1 MKTYYKFSFLLV
13 FSVLFSCKDL
23 TELNVNPNGIQADVA
38 NPNLVLTTVL
48 TEAPKLYLNLGFG
61 DISGVMQHTQG
72 DAWFSSRNDYDWA
85 GSQSW
90 TAYYDVLRNNQM
102 VYNRAVDLKYE
113 FHQGVALTMRAFLFG
128 LITDLWGDAP
138 YSNALKGDL
147 GGNEY
152 TMPQYD
158 TQESIYAGVLADLEK
173 ANTLLSKAMAEYQ
186 GIDASA
192 DVIYGGNPAKWRKL
206 ANSLAL
212 RYYLRISAKSAGT
225 AKTGIEKIVANP
237 TQYPIIT
244 EATDDATLA
253 YVGNNAGDS
262 WPSNAVYDASGSNY
276 RRIKM
281 CATLVNAMQAIN
293 DPRLGIWAKKVETPL
308 VVDATLPAGTDVIKD
323 GKRYLSPDKVGTT
336 PINTNADY
344 VGLPPSVSALPSS
357 YNLNPTPGQLSYN
370 PHVSYLN
377 DSYKAAKGALL
388 KARLVSAAEV
398 HFILAEAALK
408 GWAAGNAQ
416 THYESAIKA
425 SLATWGVA
433 SLATTYLANEG
444 VKYKGTLEQ
453 LMQQKWMASWTAAT
467 ESWFDFRRTGLP
479 ALTPG
484 PAANR
489 RVLPVRFYY
498 MADEI
503 RINEANAASA
513 INQLQES
520 AYSQADG
527 KNSAWSKSWLLK
539 GTAKPW

>member
-1 MKTYYKFSFLLV
+1 MKKYYKFSFLLV
-13 FSVLFSCKDL
+13 FSLLVSCKDL

-38 NPNLVLTTVL
+38 NPNLVLSTVL
-48 TEAPKLYLNLGFG
+48 TEGPKLYLNLGFG

-72 DAWFSSRNDYDWA
+72 DAWFSSRNDYDWS

-113 FHQGVALTMRAFLFG
+113 FHQGVTLTMRAFLFG

-138 YSNALKGDL
+138 YANALKGDL

-152 TMPQYD
+152 TMPKYD
-158 TQESIYAGVLADLEK
+158 SQESIYAGVLADLEK
-173 ANTLLSKAMAEYQ
+173 ANTLLSKSSAEYQ

-212 RYYLRISAKSAGT
+212 RYYLRISGKLPEKSKA
-225 AKTGIEKIVANP
+225 GIEKIVANP

-253 YVGNNAGDS
+253 YVGNNDGDS
-262 WPSNAVYDASGSNY
+262 WPSNTVYDASGSNY

-293 DPRLGIWAKKVETPL
+293 DPRLAIWAKKVEVPL
-308 VVDATLPAGTDVIKD
+308 VVDATLPAKTDVIKD
-323 GKRYLSPDKVGTT
+323 GKRYLSPDKVGTAQ
-336 PINTNADY
+336 INTNADY
-344 VGLPPSVSALPSS
+344 VGLPPSVSSLPSS

-377 DSYKAAKGALL
+377 EIYKAAKGSLL
-388 KARLVSAAEV
+388 KARLISAAEV
-398 HFILAEAALK
+398 HFILAEASQK

-425 SLATWGVA
+425 SLTTWGVSSFA
-433 SLATTYLANEG
+433 ATYLANEG

-453 LMQQKWMASWTAAT
+453 LMQQKWIASWTAAT

-489 RVLPVRFYY
+489 RVLPIRFYY
-498 MADEI
+498 MSDEI
-503 RINEANAASA
+503 RINQANAASA
-513 INQLQES
+513 IEQLEES

-527 KNSAWSKSWLLK
+527 KNSAWSKSWLIK
-539 GTAKPW
+539 GTSKPW

>member
-1 MKTYYKFSFLLV
+1 MKKYYKFSFLLV
-13 FSVLFSCKDL
+13 FSLLVSCKDL

-38 NPNLVLTTVL
+38 NPNLVLSTVL
-48 TEAPKLYLNLGFG
+48 TEGPKLYLNLGFG

-72 DAWFSSRNDYDWA
+72 DAWFSSRNDYDWS

-113 FHQGVALTMRAFLFG
+113 FHQGVTLIMRAFLFG

-138 YSNALKGDL
+138 YANALKGDL

-152 TMPQYD
+152 TMPKYD
-158 TQESIYAGVLADLEK
+158 SQESIYAGVLADLEK
-173 ANTLLSKAMAEYQ
+173 ANTLLSKSSAEYQ

-212 RYYLRISAKSAGT
+212 RYYLRISGKLPEKAKA
-225 AKTGIEKIVANP
+225 GIEKIVANP

-244 EATDDATLA
+244 EAADDATLA
-253 YVGNNAGDS
+253 YVGNNDGDS
-262 WPSNAVYDASGSNY
+262 WPSNTVYDASGSNY

-293 DPRLGIWAKKVETPL
+293 DPRLAIWAKKVEVPL
-308 VVDATLPAGTDVIKD
+308 VVDATLPAKTDVIKD
-323 GKRYLSPDKVGTT
+323 GKRYLSPDKVGTAQ
-336 PINTNADY
+336 INTNADY
-344 VGLPPSVSALPSS
+344 VGLPPSVSSLPSA

-377 DSYKAAKGALL
+377 EIYKAAKGSLL
-388 KARLVSAAEV
+388 KARLISAAEV
-398 HFILAEAALK
+398 HFILAEASQK

-425 SLATWGVA
+425 SLTTWGVSSFA
-433 SLATTYLANEG
+433 ATYLANEG

-453 LMQQKWMASWTAAT
+453 LMQQKWIASWTAAT

-489 RVLPVRFYY
+489 RVLPIRFYY
-498 MADEI
+498 MSDEI
-503 RINEANAASA
+503 RINQANAASA
-513 INQLQES
+513 IEQLEES

-527 KNSAWSKSWLLK
+527 KNSAWSKSWLIK
-539 GTAKPW
+539 GTSKPW

>member
-38 NPNLVLTTVL
+38 NPNLVLSTVL

-72 DAWFSSRNDYDWA
+72 DAWFISRNDYDWA

-113 FHQGVALTMRAFLFG
+113 FHQGVTLTMRAFLFG

-152 TMPQYD
+152 TLPQYD
-158 TQESIYAGVLADLEK
+158 SQESIYAGVLADLEK
-173 ANTLLSKAMAEYQ
+173 ANTLLSKATSEYQ
-186 GIDASA
+186 GIDAST
-192 DVIYGGNPAKWRKL
+192 DVIYGGSPAKWRKL

-212 RYYLRISAKSAGT
+212 RYYLRISAKSAAT
-225 AKTGIEKIVANP
+225 AKAGIEKIVANP

-244 EATDDATLA
+244 EAADDATLA

-262 WPSNAVYDASGSNY
+262 WPSNTVYDASGSNY

-281 CATLVNAMQAIN
+281 CATLVKAMQAVN
-293 DPRLGIWAKKVETPL
+293 DPRLAVWAKKVETPL

-336 PINTNADY
+336 PIDTNADY

-377 DSYKAAKGALL
+377 DSYKAGKGSLL
-388 KARLVSAAEV
+388 KARLISAAEV
-398 HFILAEAALK
+398 HFILAEAAQK
-408 GWAAGNAQ
+408 GWAAGSAQ

-425 SLATWGVA
+425 SMTTWGV
-433 SLATTYLANEG
+433 SSFATTYLGNEG

-453 LMQQKWMASWTAAT
+453 LIQQKWMASWTAAT

-498 MADEI
+498 MADEV

-513 INQLQES
+513 IEQLQET

>member
-1 MKTYYKFSFLLV
+1 MKKYYKFSFLLV
-13 FSVLFSCKDL
+13 FSLLVSCKDL

-38 NPNLVLTTVL
+38 NPNLVLSTVL
-48 TEAPKLYLNLGFG
+48 TEGPKLYLNLGFG

-72 DAWFSSRNDYDWA
+72 DAWFSSRNDYDWS

-90 TAYYDVLRNNQM
+90 MAYYDVLRNNQM

-113 FHQGVALTMRAFLFG
+113 FHQGVTLTMRAFLFG

-138 YSNALKGDL
+138 YANALKGDL

-152 TMPQYD
+152 TMPKYD
-158 TQESIYAGVLADLEK
+158 SQESIYAGVLADLEK
-173 ANTLLSKAMAEYQ
+173 ANTLLSKSLAEYQ

-212 RYYLRISAKSAGT
+212 RYYLRISGKLPEKAKA
-225 AKTGIEKIVANP
+225 GIEKIVANP

-253 YVGNNAGDS
+253 YVGNNDGDS
-262 WPSNAVYDASGSNY
+262 WPSNTVYDASGSNY

-293 DPRLGIWAKKVETPL
+293 DPRLAIWAKKVEVPL
-308 VVDATLPAGTDVIKD
+308 VVDATLPAKTDVIKD
-323 GKRYLSPDKVGTT
+323 GKRYLSPDKVGTAQ
-336 PINTNADY
+336 INTNADY
-344 VGLPPSVSALPSS
+344 VGLPPSVSSLPSS

-377 DSYKAAKGALL
+377 EIYKAAKGSLL
-388 KARLVSAAEV
+388 KARLISAAEV
-398 HFILAEAALK
+398 HFILAEASQK

-416 THYESAIKA
+416 THYESAIRA
-425 SLATWGVA
+425 SLTTWGVSSFA
-433 SLATTYLANEG
+433 ATYLANEG

-453 LMQQKWMASWTAAT
+453 LMQQKWIASWTAAT

-489 RVLPVRFYY
+489 RVLPIRFYY
-498 MADEI
+498 MSDEI
-503 RINEANAASA
+503 RINQANAASA
-513 INQLQES
+513 IEQLEES

-527 KNSAWSKSWLLK
+527 KNSAWSKSWLIK
-539 GTAKPW
+539 GTSKPW